1 MAGDALRKE
10 PEALNLCMDIR
21 LRTRTASANIT
32 DDYRKLVRRVAGS
45 TRRRGVPF
53 KQVYSNR
60 GVLYTMAS
68 KGLVAGDGIE
78 SLVNL
83 RPSDDVTSKMVE
95 TGPLTRRWVPI
106 LTRQL
111 SICTNANL
119 SGEKS
124 T

>member
-1 MAGDALRKE
+1 
-10 PEALNLCMDIR
+10 MDIR

-111 SICTNANL
+111 SICTNTNQ

>member
-1 MAGDALRKE
+1 
-10 PEALNLCMDIR
+10 
-21 LRTRTASANIT
+21 
-32 DDYRKLVRRVAGS
+32 
-45 TRRRGVPF
+45 
-53 KQVYSNR
+53 
-60 GVLYTMAS
+60 MAS
-68 KGLVAGDGIE
+68 KGLVAGDGIQ